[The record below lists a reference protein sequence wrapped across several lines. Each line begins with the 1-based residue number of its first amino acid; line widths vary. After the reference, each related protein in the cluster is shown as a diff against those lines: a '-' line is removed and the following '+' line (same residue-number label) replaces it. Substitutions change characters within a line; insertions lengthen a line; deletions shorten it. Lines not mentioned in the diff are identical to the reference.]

1 LALRTISNLDE
12 VIKKYQ
18 KEVSIKEEKDITIQ
32 EIMEAIGDY
41 ADISWTTIKQFK
53 NKDMQPSL
61 AVAIRIAE
69 FLKTSVEELWTVEYE
84 YSMIDEEKKPK
95 KVKEIKVKPKCKDE
109 NCERES
115 IARGYCNKHYQQF
128 RNYNKDLFDSEKP
141 HTCTHEDC
149 TEPYYAKGLC
159 AFHYNRDY
167 RSNKEEGRGFNNE

>member
-1 LALRTISNLDE
+1 MALKTISNLDE

-18 KEVSIKEEKDITIQ
+18 KEVSIKEDKDITIQ
-32 EIMEAIGDY
+32 EVMERIGAY

-69 FLKTSVEELWTVEYE
+69 FFKCSVEDLWTVEYE

-95 KVKEIKVKPKCKDE
+95 KEKVKKEKPKCKHHD
-109 NCERES
+109 CERQS
-115 IARGYCNKHYQQF
+115 IARGFCNKHYQQF

-141 HTCTHEDC
+141 HTCTNEDC

-159 AFHYNRDY
+159 AFHYNREY
-167 RSNKEEGRGFNNE
+167 RNHKEEEKGNE